1 MSGPSRW
8 PSGRGRAG
16 KRHVPLAMLQS
27 QTGSKKTQ
35 MRESVDGFLNF
46 MAVERGVSPNTLA
59 AYRSDL
65 DQLVQYLQSRN
76 EGDRGIDGWERV
88 DEQSISAYLLQLH
101 DRGYSDTTRA
111 RKVASAKSLFSFLME
126 EDVIEKDP
134 TENLSSPRLGRSLPE
149 VLTVDEVD
157 RLLTASQGDSPEAKR
172 DQTMLELLYATGMR
186 VSELVSLEMDDLNL
200 EQGFVRCFGKG
211 AKERLIPI
219 HQKASG
225 GLSAYL
231 EEARPLMANG
241 RSGSSVFLNRRG
253 QRLTRQGFWLILKDY
268 ARRAGIN
275 GKITPHTL
283 RHSFATHL
291 LRGGAPLRHVQ
302 ELLGHAS
309 ITTTQVYTHLTSEHV
324 RAEYDKAHP
333 RAQ

>member
-1 MSGPSRW
+1 M
-8 PSGRGRAG
+8 
-16 KRHVPLAMLQS
+16 KV
-27 QTGSKKTQ
+27 
-35 MRESVDGFLNF
+35 SVDSFLNF
-46 MAVERGVSPNTLA
+46 IAVERGVSPNTLA

-65 DQLVQYLQSRN
+65 NQLVEYLQSQN
-76 EGDRGIDGWERV
+76 GGSDNGWQKV
-88 DEQSISAYLLQLH
+88 DEQVLSAYVLQLH

-111 RKVASAKSLFSFLME
+111 RKVASAKSLFSFLIE
-126 EDVIEKDP
+126 EGIIERDP

-157 RLLTASQGDSPEAKR
+157 RLLAAASHGDSPEARR

-186 VSELVSLEMDDLNL
+186 VSELTSLDMDDLSL
-200 EQGFVRCFGKG
+200 KQGFVRCFGKG
-211 AKERLIPI
+211 AKERLIPV
-219 HQKASG
+219 HQKAVDAMR
-225 GLSAYL
+225 AYL
-231 EEARPLMANG
+231 DEARPLMANG
-241 RSGSSVFLNRRG
+241 HSGNSVFLNRRG
-253 QRLTRQGFWLILKDY
+253 QRLTRQGFWLILKGH
-268 ARRAGIN
+268 AQQAGIN

-324 RAEYDKAHP
+324 RTEYDKAHP
-333 RAQ
+333 RAR